1 MSRVENIHHIVNKK
15 VASYTNYTVLMR
27 HQHKCYYWGSQGF
40 VKGGPQTGPKGKM
53 GGAQAFSGFYGCL
66 SPEKVTK
73 LPPTGISNFPPWL
86 G

>member
-27 HQHKCYYWGSQGF
+27 VLS
-40 VKGGPQTGPKGKM
+40 KGGPQTGPKGKM